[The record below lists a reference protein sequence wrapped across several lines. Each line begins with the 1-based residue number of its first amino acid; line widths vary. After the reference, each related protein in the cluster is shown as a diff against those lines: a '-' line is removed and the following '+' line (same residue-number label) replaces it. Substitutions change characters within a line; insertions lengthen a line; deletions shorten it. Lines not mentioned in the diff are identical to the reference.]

1 MEYNT
6 DGRYSAYQDSL
17 VTVVLAFKYPRF
29 ERVSVLVEDNLSFAG
44 VP

>member
-17 VTVVLAFKYPRF
+17 ITVVLAFKYPRF
-29 ERVSVLVEDNLSFAG
+29 ERVSVLVKGKLSCAG